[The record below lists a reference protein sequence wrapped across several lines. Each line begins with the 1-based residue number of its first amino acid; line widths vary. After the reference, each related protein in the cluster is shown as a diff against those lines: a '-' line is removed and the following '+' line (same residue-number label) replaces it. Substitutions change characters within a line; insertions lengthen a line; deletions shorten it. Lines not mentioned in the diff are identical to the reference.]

1 MVDTIVHAPATG
13 RLVALPFA
21 EVEPKGCLALEID
34 VDVEIGTEVV
44 GPDGVFATT
53 LAEVMVVGSDLRR
66 ARAAAAAVLR
76 DPPEVVPTDSI
87 DGAGL
92 TPPT

>member
-1 MVDTIVHAPATG
+1 MHAPATG

-21 EVEPKGCLALEID
+21 EVSKECLALEID

-53 LAEVMVVGSDLRR
+53 LAEVMVVGTDLRS
-66 ARAAAAAVLR
+66 ARAATAAVLR
-76 DPPEVVPTDSI
+76 YPPEVVPTDSI
-87 DGAGL
+87 DEADL
-92 TPPT
+92 TPPDTTAP

>member
-1 MVDTIVHAPATG
+1 
-13 RLVALPFA
+13 LVALPFA
-21 EVEPKGCLALEID
+21 EVEPKGCLGLEVD
-34 VDVEIGTEVV
+34 VDVEIGAEVV

-53 LAEVMVVGSDLRR
+53 LAEVMVVGSDLRS

-87 DGAGL
+87 GGAGA
-92 TPPT
+92 TPSK